1 MSKVIFETEHLHL
14 DDGEVRPA
22 KVVCVPGEPLQIG
35 GSDAVTHKLPD
46 NYHIALAF
54 ADPHVHFRQ
63 SIIPLR
69 ELFAQSNS
77 EGNNYDDVVAAINAA
92 NDAYD
97 VHRGSLAALKGG
109 VWAVGAMG
117 NTPFPPTHK
126 VIWDA
131 TNALYRKKSEVFTHV
146 WQRME
151 PGVIPIDGQEGKDFG
166 TTFGGSGLS
175 DEARRGMYMVW
186 TGRAVS
192 FHNDQPNRETI
203 EEFRDRLQPD
213 LALLHHLYFDGDTVL
228 DSQGET
234 FELAREVGLASILAR
249 HIPTG
254 PALDMVLVEREIG
267 EREEMGDLAF
277 PAEIG
282 LDYLYWNRVML
293 YGKDTSMI
301 NYRRPALPSAEDQI
315 SLIELTRDLARKRD
329 PLTHIGSDHAPHTLE
344 AKKFK
349 NGLPGSPGTR
359 VIEHFFQ
366 ILNNLVIN
374 HGYTWGD
381 VIHLACVTPARY
393 LAKYREFPFEVGT
406 MQSGAMA
413 NLMVFDPDVAYTP
426 DEAALRKQLQDPH
439 YHTAYRNEQ
448 LRGKVMF
455 TVVNGK
461 VYDVAGGIEK
471 IN

>member
-1 MSKVIFETEHLHL
+1 MSKIIFETENLHV
-14 DDGEVRPA
+14 DTDEVVPGR
-22 KVVCVPGEPLQIG
+22 VICVPGEPLQIG
-35 GSDAVTHKLPD
+35 TTESVTHKLPPR
-46 NYHIALAF
+46 YHIALAV
-54 ADPHVHFRQ
+54 ADPHVHFRE
-63 SIIPLR
+63 SVVPSR
-69 ELFAQSNS
+69 ELFAQSNL
-77 EGNNYDDVVAAINAA
+77 EGNNYDDVVAAIKAA

-117 NTPFPPTHK
+117 NTPLPPTHK

-131 TNALYRKKSEVFTHV
+131 TNALYREKSKVFTHV

-151 PGVIPIDGQEGKDFG
+151 PGVIPVNGQEGKDFG

-175 DEARRGMYMVW
+175 DEARREMYMLW
-186 TGRAVS
+186 KGRAVS

-203 EEFRDRLQPD
+203 EEFRDKVKP
-213 LALLHHLYFDGDTVL
+213 APELLHHLYFDGDTVL
-228 DSQGET
+228 ASQRET
-234 FELAREVGLASILAR
+234 FALAREAGLSSIMAR

-254 PALDMVLVEREIG
+254 PALEMVLSERG
-267 EREEMGDLAF
+267 KGDLVF

-282 LDYLYWNRVML
+282 LDYLYWNRDML
-293 YGKDTSMI
+293 HGRDTSMR
-301 NYRRPALPSAEDQI
+301 NYRRPALPSEEDQR

-344 AKKFK
+344 AKAFV

-359 VIEHFFQ
+359 VIEHYFQ
-366 ILNNLVIN
+366 ILHNLVIN
-374 HGYTWGD
+374 QGYTWGD
-381 VIHLACVTPARY
+381 VIHLACVTPAKY
-393 LAKYREFPFEVGT
+393 LARHREFPFDVGT

-426 DEAALRKQLQDPH
+426 DEAALRGQLHDPH
-439 YHTAYRNEQ
+439 YHTAYKDEK

-461 VYDVAGGIEK
+461 VFNVAGEIEK

>member
-1 MSKVIFETEHLHL
+1 MSKKIIFETQNLHT

-35 GSDAVTHKLPD
+35 STETVTHKLPP

-54 ADPHVHFRQ
+54 VDGHVHYRQ
-63 SIIPLR
+63 SVVPSR
-69 ELFAQSNS
+69 ELFAQSNIKDKS
-77 EGNNYDDVVAAINAA
+77 HDEVVAAVQIA

-97 VHRGSLAALKGG
+97 VFRGSLAALKGG

-117 NTPFPPTHK
+117 NTPFPPTFER
-126 VIWDA
+126 IWDL
-131 TNALYRKKSEVFTHV
+131 TVQMYRSQSKVFTHV

-151 PGVIPIDGQEGKDFG
+151 PGVPPIDGQEGKDFA
-166 TTFGGSGLS
+166 TTFGGLGLS
-175 DEARRGMYMVW
+175 YDARRKMFLPW
-186 TGRAVS
+186 KGRAVS
-192 FHNDQPNRETI
+192 FHNDQPRDGETI
-203 EEFRDRLQPD
+203 EQFRDRVKPD

-228 DSQGET
+228 ASQRET
-234 FELAREVGLASILAR
+234 FNLAYEVGLASILAR

-254 PALDMVLVEREIG
+254 PALEMVLVERD
-267 EREEMGDLAF
+267 MGGLEF

-282 LDYLYWNRVML
+282 LDYLYFNRDML
-293 YGKDTSMI
+293 EGRGTSMI
-301 NYRRPALPSAEDQI
+301 NYRRPALPSEEDQR
-315 SLIELTRDLARKRD
+315 SLIEITRELARKRD
-329 PLTHIGSDHAPHTLE
+329 PLTHIASDHAPHTPE

-349 NGLPGSPGTR
+349 DGFPGSPGTR
-359 VIEHFFQ
+359 IIEHYFQ
-366 ILNNLVIN
+366 VLNNLVIN

-381 VIHLACVTPARY
+381 VIHLACVTPAKY

-426 DEAALRKQLQDPH
+426 DEAALREQLQDPH
-439 YHTAYRNEQ
+439 YHTAYRDEK

-461 VYDVAGGIEK
+461 VYDVNEK
-471 IN
+471 IKEKN

>member
-1 MSKVIFETEHLHL
+1 
-14 DDGEVRPA
+14 
-22 KVVCVPGEPLQIG
+22 
-35 GSDAVTHKLPD
+35 
-46 NYHIALAF
+46 
-54 ADPHVHFRQ
+54 
-63 SIIPLR
+63 
-69 ELFAQSNS
+69 
-77 EGNNYDDVVAAINAA
+77 
-92 NDAYD
+92 
-97 VHRGSLAALKGG
+97 
-109 VWAVGAMG
+109 
-117 NTPFPPTHK
+117 
-126 VIWDA
+126 
-131 TNALYRKKSEVFTHV
+131 
-146 WQRME
+146 ME

-186 TGRAVS
+186 TGEKVS
-192 FHNDQPNRETI
+192 FHNDQPRVETI
-203 EEFRDRLQPD
+203 KQFRDRLKP
-213 LALLHHLYFDGDTVL
+213 APEVLHHLYYDGDTVL
-228 DSQGET
+228 ASQRET
-234 FELAREVGLASILAR
+234 FALAREVGLASILAR

-254 PALDMVLVEREIG
+254 PALDMVLLHRDMG
-267 EREEMGDLAF
+267 EMGDLVF

-282 LDYLYWNRVML
+282 LDYLYWNRIML
-293 YGKDTSMI
+293 YRKDTSMI

-315 SLIELTRDLARKRD
+315 SLIELTRDLARARD

-366 ILNNLVIN
+366 ILNNLVVK

-381 VIHLACVTPARY
+381 VIHLACVTPAKY
-393 LAKYREFPFEVGT
+393 LARHREFPFDVGT

-439 YHTAYRNEQ
+439 YHTAYRDEQ
-448 LRGKVMF
+448 LRGQVMF

-461 VYDVAGGIEK
+461 VYDVAGKIEK
-471 IN
+471 LN